1 MYHINSEP
9 LYTTYY
15 FKFLETQDGIQM
27 QAMLKSMFTQFGFT
41 EDEYSKFI
49 GMFNARYWNYEIYCD
64 YNTVTKQTDYGQFTS
79 SIVAITRRY
88 IEYYHDLLMKYKEP
102 LDESEG
108 IKSVTTD
115 IDLPNSRVNAEYPS
129 NKTISTGNENVVTL
143 RRQALNYIRNIFQEF
158 VEKYIYCFI
167 LIFD

>member
-1 MYHINSEP
+1 M
-9 LYTTYY
+9 
-15 FKFLETQDGIQM
+15 
-27 QAMLKSMFTQFGFT
+27 
-41 EDEYSKFI
+41 
-49 GMFNARYWNYEIYCD
+49 
-64 YNTVTKQTDYGQFTS
+64 
-79 SIVAITRRY
+79 VAITRRY

-129 NKTISTGNENVVTL
+129 NKTISTG
-143 RRQALNYIRNIFQEF
+143 IFQEF